1 MRLKPRSRRRPD
13 ERGATAVEYAL
24 LLSLIVAVIFVGMG
38 ALGIKVSDLF
48 ERNCNDVATATAS
61 ATC

>member
-1 MRLKPRSRRRPD
+1 MRVVSSSRRRPD
-13 ERGATAVEYAL
+13 ESGATAVEYAL

-38 ALGIKVSDLF
+38 ALGVKASDLF
-48 ERNCNDVATATAS
+48 DRNCNEVATATAG